1 MTDPVPE
8 TKPTTRW
15 FWVGLLVLLAVALVI
30 FVFNADGDE
39 DEFEVTD
46 EAITTQE
53 ERLNTDL
60 GTTEIQEG
68 YEQVEGVTAPVTGE
82 MDQTAPLAGEE
93 PMEQPMEPVQG
104 S

>member
-60 GTTEIQEG
+60 GTTEIEEG
-68 YEQVEGVTAPVTGE
+68 YEQVEGVTAPATGE
-82 MDQTAPLAGEE
+82 MDQAAPLAGEE
-93 PMEQPMEPVQG
+93 PMDQPMEPVQG